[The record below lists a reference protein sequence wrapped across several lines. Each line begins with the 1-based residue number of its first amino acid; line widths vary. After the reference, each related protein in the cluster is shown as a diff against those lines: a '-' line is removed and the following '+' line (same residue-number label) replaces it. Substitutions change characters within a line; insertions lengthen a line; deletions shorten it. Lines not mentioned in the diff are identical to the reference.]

1 MEKDLGEY
9 KDARLIF
16 ERALKQFSSGS
27 DEKQS
32 LWRAYELMESETGNL
47 QAAQN
52 VYQRAIRDALVTDN
66 LNEKADYIMTSE
78 TGAIVSDEESLKNSN
93 EVEVVRWKTKKY
105 NGFGENS
112 VWLNDGLIE
121 GKVPKSIMKKKN
133 K

>member
-1 MEKDLGEY
+1 
-9 KDARLIF
+9 
-16 ERALKQFSSGS
+16 
-27 DEKQS
+27 
-32 LWRAYELMESETGNL
+32 
-47 QAAQN
+47 
-52 VYQRAIRDALVTDN
+52 
-66 LNEKADYIMTSE
+66 MTSE